1 PLPRPRHALQVPRR
15 LLPDARGDRGGTHA
29 LPAPRARS
37 GPDSPGRAARRSV
50 GPRRV
55 QPRRAAHRPRG
66 QVQPARDHGDGAPRP
81 RHRRP
86 RDVHRGAHGRSRPR
100 PPPRSGER
108 DPGGGHRADA
118 HDGDRRDGG
127 RALRGGGRHR
137 GSGGRRRRAARAPDR
152 EVPRPRGP
160 GPRPGRGGGA
170 ARFLRADVS
179 RSADVRAMIDE
190 ATSGFGGLDI
200 LVNNAGFSH
209 RMMPLW
215 ELPEEDYE
223 RVFATNVRGVYLGC
237 KYAVPVLKERG
248 GGVIVNTASIGAVAP
263 RPGVTAYNATKGA
276 VITLTRGLAVEV
288 APFRIRV
295 NAVNPVAAETGFM
308 KTATGLDRLPDEL

>member
-1 PLPRPRHALQVPRR
+1 
-15 LLPDARGDRGGTHA
+15 
-29 LPAPRARS
+29 
-37 GPDSPGRAARRSV
+37 
-50 GPRRV
+50 
-55 QPRRAAHRPRG
+55 
-66 QVQPARDHGDGAPRP
+66 
-81 RHRRP
+81 
-86 RDVHRGAHGRSRPR
+86 
-100 PPPRSGER
+100 
-108 DPGGGHRADA
+108 
-118 HDGDRRDGG
+118 
-127 RALRGGGRHR
+127 
-137 GSGGRRRRAARAPDR
+137 
-152 EVPRPRGP
+152 
-160 GPRPGRGGGA
+160 
-170 ARFLRADVS
+170 
-179 RSADVRAMIDE
+179 VRAMIDE

-308 KTATGLDRLPDEL
+308 KTATGLDRLPDELRRQLVATIPLGRLSEPRDVAAAVLFLASDDAAFLTGVCLDVDGGRSIS